1 MAKSLQLRQLRK
13 SSKNKTSK
21 KGGGKSCGSPYKHR
35 NKVTKKCR
43 CRKVCKK

>member
-1 MAKSLQLRQLRK
+1 MAKSLQLRKRT
-13 SSKNKTSK
+13 SKNKTYK

-35 NKVTKKCR
+35 NKMTKKCR